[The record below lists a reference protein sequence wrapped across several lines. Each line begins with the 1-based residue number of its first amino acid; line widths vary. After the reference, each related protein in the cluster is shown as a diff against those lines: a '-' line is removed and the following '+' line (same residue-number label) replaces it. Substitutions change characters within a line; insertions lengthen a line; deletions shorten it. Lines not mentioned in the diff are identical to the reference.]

1 MSKGDVMR
9 YMRDKFQD
17 LISLNKMRGFEL
29 LEIIEY
35 TILYTLITIPFSVIL
50 EKIFPNA
57 DENKGNLEIL
67 IEVILQMILIG
78 ILVFYIQKLG
88 QLFPSIFLGMKGNKK
103 HRSFEYEGYIT
114 IPLIFVGTQKH
125 LLEKIHILRG
135 RITDALGM

>member
-88 QLFPSIFLGMKGNKK
+88 QLFPSIFLGMRGYKK
-103 HRSFEYEGYIT
+103 YRSFEYEGYIT
-114 IPLIFVGTQKH
+114 IPLVFVGTQKN

-135 RITDALGM
+135 RISDGIGI